1 MLDGGQK
8 YFQLLG
14 FGGDRAGTEVGVA
27 GDRSGGG
34 SMRLVDR
41 AEYSPSQV

>member
-1 MLDGGQK
+1 MFHCGQE

-14 FGGDRAGTEVGVA
+14 FGGHGAGTEVGVA
-27 GDRSGGG
+27 GDWSGGG

-41 AEYSPSQV
+41 AKYRSSQV